1 MCNLCD
7 RTSRPRLTSLI
18 RPCSKLSTSIV
29 TRGTLR
35 RGAVLVSGQAWA
47 KVRGLFD
54 HTGRPLDAAPPGTPV
69 EILGWR
75 ELPAAGDTILEVDSE
90 RKAHSVIAFR
100 AAQSLADRATGDLD
114 AIRAKE
120 EQHNAAYRAQREA
133 RRQAGGRRLRLA
145 TRPKESAADDGTPRV
160 NVILKADVHGSAEAI
175 LDVLDTYQAHDR
187 CRLNVVHYGVGD
199 VSDGDLELGRLF
211 DAVVYAF
218 AVDTAAALAVPKG
231 VRVRQFDIIYRLVD
245 DLRAEIN
252 AKLPSIEVEDVL
264 GEANVL
270 QIFEITE
277 GKREVTVLGCRCV
290 KGVLKKASR
299 YKLVR
304 QGEVIHD
311 GQLESMRHLKNE
323 VDTIRSGVECGLR
336 LNDQEVVAQ
345 NGDTLVCYTTKMM
358 EQKTDW
364 DPGF

>member
-1 MCNLCD
+1 MQ
-7 RTSRPRLTSLI
+7 
-18 RPCSKLSTSIV
+18 
-29 TRGTLR
+29 RGTLR
-35 RGAVLVSGQAWA
+35 RGAVLVSGHAWA

-75 ELPAAGDTILEVDSE
+75 ELPDAGDTILEVDTE
-90 RKAHSVIAFR
+90 RRAHAVIAHR
-100 AAQSLADRATGDLD
+100 QARSQTERSGDEVA

-145 TRPKESAADDGTPRV
+145 TRPKESAPADGTPRV
-160 NVILKADVHGSAEAI
+160 PVVIKADVHGSVEAI
-175 LDVLDTYQAHDR
+175 LDVLDTYQAHDK
-187 CRLNVVHYGVGD
+187 CRLDVVHYGVGD
-199 VSDGDLELGRLF
+199 VTEGDMELGRVF
-211 DAVVYAF
+211 GAVVYAF
-218 AVDTAAALAVPKG
+218 GVRPLAPAAAAATRD
-231 VRVRQFDIIYRLVD
+231 VRVREFDIIYRLVD

-252 AKLPSIEVEDVL
+252 AQLPPVEVEDVL

-277 GKREVTVLGCRCV
+277 GKREVRVLGCRCV
-290 KGVLKKASR
+290 KGQLKKGSR

-304 QGEVIHD
+304 ADGEVVWD
-311 GQLESMRHLKNE
+311 GALESMRHLKSE
-323 VDTIRSGVECGLR
+323 VDTIKSGVECGLR
-336 LNDQEVVAQ
+336 LDDQSVEAE
-345 NGDTLVCYTTKMM
+345 NGDTLVCYTTKTM

>member
-1 MCNLCD
+1 M
-7 RTSRPRLTSLI
+7 
-18 RPCSKLSTSIV
+18 

-54 HTGRPLDAAPPGTPV
+54 HSGRPLDAAPPGTPV

-75 ELPAAGDTILEVDSE
+75 ELPAAGDIILEVDSE
-90 RKAHSVIAFR
+90 RKAHSVIAYR
-100 AAQSLADRATGDLD
+100 AAQSLADRATDQLD

-120 EQHNAAYRAQREA
+120 EQHNAVYRAQREA
-133 RRQAGGRRLRLA
+133 RRQAGGRRPRLA
-145 TRPKESAADDGTPRV
+145 TRPKESAAADGTPRV
-160 NVILKADVHGSAEAI
+160 SVILKADVHGSAEAI
-175 LDVLDTYQAHDR
+175 LDVLDTYQSHER
-187 CRLNVVHYGVGD
+187 CRLDVVHYSVGD

-218 AVDTAAALAVPKG
+218 AVDTAAQVVPRG

-252 AKLPSIEVEDVL
+252 AKLPAVEVEEVL

-277 GKREVTVLGCRCV
+277 GKREVSVLGCRCV
-290 KGVLKKASR
+290 KGVLRKASR

-304 QGEVIHD
+304 QGEVLHD
-311 GQLESMRHLKNE
+311 GELESMRHLKSE

-336 LNDQEVVAQ
+336 LADQEVEAQ
-345 NGDTLVCYTTKMM
+345 NGDTLVCYTTKTV